1 MSKVIDRNDIEML
14 VRRHLQDLGMDSE
27 AIPKKEYIV
36 AANWK
41 MNMTDKETR
50 K

>member
-27 AIPKKEYIV
+27 AIPEDEYDRQRDKKV
-36 AANWK
+36 S
-41 MNMTDKETR
+41 
-50 K
+50 

>member
-27 AIPKKEYIV
+27 AIPKKEDEYDRQR
-36 AANWK
+36 
-41 MNMTDKETR
+41 DK
-50 K
+50 KVS